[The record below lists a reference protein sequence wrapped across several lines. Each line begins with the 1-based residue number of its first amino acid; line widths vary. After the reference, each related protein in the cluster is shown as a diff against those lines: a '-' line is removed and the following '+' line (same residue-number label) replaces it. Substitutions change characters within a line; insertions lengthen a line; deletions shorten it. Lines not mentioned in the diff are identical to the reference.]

1 MSRACG
7 GTCFRTTKRSGLGT
21 RSLKTSWSLGSRL
34 YPGGSDQPSRPV
46 SSPRQA
52 FWKDS
57 IQVRP
62 IAIVSPTLFIMV
74 VSSALLPGNFSKV
87 NRGILVMM

>member
-1 MSRACG
+1 
-7 GTCFRTTKRSGLGT
+7 
-21 RSLKTSWSLGSRL
+21 
-34 YPGGSDQPSRPV
+34 
-46 SSPRQA
+46 
-52 FWKDS
+52 
-57 IQVRP
+57 VRP

>member
-1 MSRACG
+1 M
-7 GTCFRTTKRSGLGT
+7 
-21 RSLKTSWSLGSRL
+21 

-46 SSPRQA
+46 SRPRHA

-62 IAIVSPTLFIMV
+62 MAIVSPTLFIIV
-74 VSSALLPGNFSKV
+74 VSSALLPGNFSNV
-87 NRGILVMM
+87 NRGIFVMM